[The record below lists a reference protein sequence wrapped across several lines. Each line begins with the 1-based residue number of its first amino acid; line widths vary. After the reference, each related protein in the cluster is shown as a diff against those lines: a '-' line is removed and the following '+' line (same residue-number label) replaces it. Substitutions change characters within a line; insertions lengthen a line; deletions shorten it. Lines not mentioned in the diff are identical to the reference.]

1 MRSHVGFLHVEDA
14 APTWIPQE
22 GDMIEMAVRNERT
35 TPLPLGATY
44 TCELTGPRDGLYR
57 TTITAAASPTQPP
70 PPEPRPRS
78 LA

>member
-44 TCELTGPRDGLYR
+44 TCELTGPRDGL
-57 TTITAAASPTQPP
+57 
-70 PPEPRPRS
+70 
-78 LA
+78 